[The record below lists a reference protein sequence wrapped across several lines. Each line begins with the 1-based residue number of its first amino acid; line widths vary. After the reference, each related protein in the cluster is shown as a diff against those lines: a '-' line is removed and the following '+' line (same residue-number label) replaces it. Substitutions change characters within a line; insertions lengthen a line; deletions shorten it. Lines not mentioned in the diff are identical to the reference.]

1 MSLSENQENVQ
12 PLISVA
18 ICTHNRA
25 DRLILALEGLVKQ
38 SLPSQNFEVLII
50 DNVSQD
56 NTKEIGD
63 RYQKEYSNFR
73 YIYEP
78 VLGLSKARNSA
89 LNQAKGKYIAYLDD
103 DAIPGEEWLEAI
115 LDTFTTVEPL
125 PVCVGGPIYGLW
137 EIPKPDWIDKVME
150 DFFTV
155 LDYGS
160 KPRWFPAKRFPYG
173 ANMTYRKESLK
184 SVGGFNE
191 QLGRQGNK
199 LLSQEELLV
208 NLILAQ
214 QGGQFY
220 YHPKASVQH
229 WVPKERINANWLL
242 SRSYW
247 QGRSDAVA
255 DKIIGKPI
263 TEQYRESLS
272 NLLNFKRV
280 IAQVWPN
287 KKVRFTTRCRIWRS
301 WGYFV
306 QVWINKGIGSR
317 E

>member
-25 DRLILALEGLVKQ
+25 DRLILALDGLIKQ
-38 SLPSQNFEVLII
+38 SLASQNFEVLII
-50 DNVSQD
+50 DNASQD
-56 NTKEIGD
+56 NTQEIGD
-63 RYQKEYSNFR
+63 RYQEKYSNFR

-89 LNQAKGKYIAYLDD
+89 LNQAKAKYIAYLDD
-103 DAIPGEEWLEAI
+103 DAIPSEEWLESI
-115 LDTFTTVEPL
+115 LDSFTTVEPS

-137 EIPKPDWIDKVME
+137 EIPKPDWIDRSME

-160 KPRWFPAKRFPYG
+160 KPKWFKTNKFPYG

-191 QLGRQGNK
+191 KLGRKGKK
-199 LLSQEELLV
+199 LLSQEELLL
-208 NLILAQ
+208 NIILEQ
-214 QGGQFY
+214 QGGKFY
-220 YHPKASVQH
+220 YNPKAFVQH
-229 WVPKERINANWLL
+229 WVPKERINAEWLL

-247 QGRSDAVA
+247 QGRSDAIA
-255 DKIIGKPI
+255 DKVIGKPLYY
-263 TEQYRESLS
+263 QYQESLS
-272 NLLNFKRV
+272 NLLNLKRV
-280 IAQVWPN
+280 IAQLWPQ
-287 KKVRFTTRCRIWRS
+287 KKVRLTTRSRIWRS

-306 QVWINKGIGSR
+306 EVWLNK
-317 E
+317 

>member
-1 MSLSENQENVQ
+1 MSLSENQENFQ

-38 SLPSQNFEVLII
+38 SLSSQNFEVLII

-63 RYQKEYSNFR
+63 RYQEKYYNFR

-89 LNQAKGKYIAYLDD
+89 LDQAKGKYIAYLDD
-103 DAIPGEEWLEAI
+103 DAIPCEEWLESI
-115 LDTFTTVEPL
+115 LDSFTTVEPS

-137 EIPKPDWIDKVME
+137 EIPKPDWIHKYME

-160 KPRWFPAKRFPYG
+160 EPRWFPPKKFPYG
-173 ANMTYRKESLK
+173 ANMCYEKKSLEN
-184 SVGGFNE
+184 VGGFKE
-191 QLGRQGNK
+191 ELGRQGNK

-208 NLILAQ
+208 NWILEK
-214 QGGQFY
+214 QGGKFY
-220 YHPKASVQH
+220 YNPKASVKH
-229 WVPKERINANWLL
+229 WIPKERINAEWLL
-242 SRSYW
+242 RRNYW
-247 QGRSDAVA
+247 QGRSEAVA
-255 DKIIGKPI
+255 DKIMGKSI
-263 TEQYRESLS
+263 TQQYQESLS
-272 NLLNFKRV
+272 NLLNLKRV
-280 IAQVWPN
+280 IAQFWPQ
-287 KKVRFTTRCRIWRS
+287 KKVRLTTRSRIWHS

-306 QVWINKGIGSR
+306 QVWFNQ
-317 E
+317 